1 MKDYKQV
8 TDSVFKKA
16 EQRIAEK
23 KRRSAIARRN
33 AIAAS
38 GIAAAL
44 FIVMLQNDNV
54 RSAIKS
60 LPKLASSGWFDKS
73 EHNKYTTTSSSTTQ
87 SPARKQVSTTKTT
100 STESTTESTT
110 TETTTTTVTTTE
122 TTTTTAAAATEP
134 VHVTAD
140 AVPPPV
146 EEKPSKVAGK
156 PLLFLGDWSNVV
168 SSATSDTI
176 VLDTGM
182 RINLEYGAIDYRNK
196 FKTGDTI
203 KYDANFVYDD
213 SIDTYYYVDGYIDFE
228 ELRRGKFNIPENIT
242 TIDTKPYEEYYN
254 CTECDDLFDGAPF
267 IDYDIIRSYE
277 HFKFFEVT
285 SYKIEAKNIRI
296 KTAYSDNHIVTED
309 GQEWYLSR
317 CQNVPYDSPL
327 NLKNGDVI
335 SFIGYFMYYNS
346 NNTLSSF
353 EYMIKLEN

>member
-60 LPKLASSGWFDKS
+60 LPKLASSGWSDKS
-73 EHNKYTTTSSSTTQ
+73 EHNKYTTTSSATTQ
-87 SPARKQVSTTKTT
+87 SPARKQVSTTRTT

-122 TTTTTAAAATEP
+122 TTTTTAAATEP

-335 SFIGYFMYYNS
+335 SFIGYFTYFSS